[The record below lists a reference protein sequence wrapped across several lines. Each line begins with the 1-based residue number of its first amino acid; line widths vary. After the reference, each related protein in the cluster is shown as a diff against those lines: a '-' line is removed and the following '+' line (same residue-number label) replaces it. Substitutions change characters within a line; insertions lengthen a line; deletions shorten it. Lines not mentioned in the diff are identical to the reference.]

1 MTSFFQLTWATSAT
15 SPALVPPETKS
26 CKIPIFI
33 VSTFFFK
40 NDLKIEKG
48 GLISTLHNLL
58 TNLLEFHYQNS
69 YTGVTNIDASKSAQQ
84 DSN

>member
-1 MTSFFQLTWATSAT
+1 MQDSYFYSQHL
-15 SPALVPPETKS
+15 
-26 CKIPIFI
+26 
-33 VSTFFFK
+33 FFK